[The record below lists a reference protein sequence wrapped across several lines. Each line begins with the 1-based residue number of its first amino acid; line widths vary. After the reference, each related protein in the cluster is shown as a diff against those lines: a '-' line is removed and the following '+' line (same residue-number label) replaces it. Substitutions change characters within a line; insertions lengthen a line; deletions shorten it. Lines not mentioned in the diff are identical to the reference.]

1 MANTYYDSRLDDEEI
16 EAALEAIS
24 GLIVPANN
32 GKVIA
37 INNGKFEAR
46 SVQWGGGE
54 PTIEPLSVTAN
65 GTYTAPSG
73 VDGYSPI
80 TVNVPGSSAVV
91 QPLSVTQNGTYNPP
105 SGVDGY
111 APVTV
116 NVSGGGGGDEKGFE
130 VYAADGNGGARTNSG
145 FLNNNYFACFFDD
158 NMSSTYTLNGVSATY
173 STIATGKQQ
182 ILAATRDVVNPS
194 ATPIN
199 ALLLKEGSVFT
210 ASHGDT
216 GSYISVVGGWVGYP
230 TGGVIYEHAAVGDTN
245 SITLNSVHDTLLIF
259 IGADSNTSGIT
270 TVDLNGVTYTIENIG
285 NHYGAYGMYT
295 AIEINDNSDTNITVT
310 FPASCWSY
318 VSVIGIDS

>member
-1 MANTYYDSRLDDEEI
+1 MANTYYDSQLTAAEI

-46 SVQWGGGE
+46 SVQWGGG
-54 PTIEPLSVTAN
+54 
-65 GTYTAPSG
+65 
-73 VDGYSPI
+73 
-80 TVNVPGSSAVV
+80 SAVV

-116 NVSGGGGGDEKGFE
+116 NVSGGGGDAKGFE
-130 VYAADGNGGARTNSG
+130 VYAADGNGGARTEHG
-145 FLNNNYFACFFDD
+145 WFNNNYFVCFFDD

-182 ILAATRDVVNPS
+182 ILASTRDVVNSP
-194 ATPIN
+194 ATIIN
-199 ALLLKEGSVFT
+199 AFLPKDGSVFT
-210 ASHGDT
+210 ASHGDS
-216 GSYISVVGGWVGYP
+216 GSYVSVVGGWVGYP
-230 TGGVIYEHAAVGDTN
+230 SGGIIYENAAVGTSN
-245 SITLNSVHDTLLIF
+245 SITLNSAHETLLVF

-270 TVDLNGVTYTIENIG
+270 TIDINGDTYTIENIG

-295 AIEINDNSDTNITVT
+295 AIEINGNSDTNITVT

-318 VSVIGIDS
+318 MSVIGIDS